1 MMKKTLQIMNNI
13 IAILIQVAVFPF
25 LIGMVALY
33 CICYLILSPIK
44 LMKTGPW
51 WDIVLALNNLE
62 GKIADIIY
70 K

>member
-25 LIGMVALY
+25 LIGMVSLY

-51 WDIVLALNNLE
+51 WSIVIAINRFE
-62 GKIADIIY
+62 EKIADIIF